1 MKLIIAEK
9 PSVAAAY
16 AAALGAKNK
25 KDGYLEG
32 NGCLVTWCIGH
43 LVSLAEAGAYEE
55 RYKKWNYEDLPILPE
70 VWQHVVSPGKEKQFS
85 IVKSLMERP
94 DVTELVNGC
103 DAGREGE
110 LIFRLV
116 YQQAGCKKPFSR
128 LWLSSM
134 EENAI
139 REGFAHLKPSTEY
152 DALYNAALC
161 RERADWMVGINA
173 SRLFSCLYGQP
184 LAVGRVMTPVLA
196 MTVVREAAIAAF
208 TPEKFYTVDLELT
221 SGCTA
226 SSRRIPEKS
235 VAENLLKAC
244 RKEMV
249 ATIQRITRKEKSENP
264 PPLYDLTTLQR
275 DANRLLGYSA
285 QQTLDYVQ
293 SLYEKK
299 LTTYP
304 RTDSCYITDD
314 DEEMLEELTEAL
326 ERFFDITP
334 EDVDEAVPR
343 TRRTVNREKVT
354 DHHAILPTRSML
366 QADLEALPKGEQNVL
381 KLIIART
388 LMAVSKPFRYLE
400 TLLTTECAGEEF
412 TAKGK
417 EVLEEG
423 WKAVERKVL
432 ADILNRK
439 QELTALPNA
448 AENEC
453 GILNAELKEGQTVGL
468 NGETYSLADARS
480 LEKALAEKEIKL
492 NTNASLIDPIW
503 KERPAIP
510 EAPMFEMPIELSGK
524 STEDKLID
532 INKMLHK
539 AGADCTILS
548 ALDEVAW
555 TFNIRGTDVAY
566 NPVVISYAFVSEKES
581 VLFVNPKKIPAE
593 IAEHLK
599 KEGVTLADYGMLATF
614 LSRLPE
620 RTRVFIDSKRT
631 NVAIYNALPKSSI
644 LIEGT
649 SPANHLKSIKNETE
663 IKGFRNAVLKDG
675 IAMTKFYFWLEKML
689 KAGEKVT
696 ELSAAAKLTALR
708 SEQPQY
714 VMDSFASISSYG
726 PHGAVVHYSPTP
738 ETDTELKT
746 DSLYLLDSGA
756 QYLDGTTD
764 ITRTIAL
771 CDEPSEQMKKDF
783 TRALKG
789 TIGIAKCKFPA
800 GIRGCLIDAFAR
812 KALWD
817 AGINYLHGTCHG
829 IGHCLN
835 VHEGPQS
842 IRMEENPVILEPGM
856 VMSDEPAIYRP
867 GEYGIRTENMILIHE
882 DSETEFGKF
891 LGFET
896 LTLCYIDTKLVIP
909 SMLSVREHAWLNK
922 YHQMVY
928 DLVSPHLTEEEKAW
942 LKEKTAEI

>member
-1 MKLIIAEK
+1 MKTNISERI
-9 PSVAAAY
+9 
-16 AAALGAKNK
+16 AALREAMKQHKIDAYIIPTSDPHMSEYPADCWKYREWISGFTGSAGTVVITADKAGLWT
-25 KDGYLEG
+25 DSRYFLQASTQLEG
-32 NGCLVTWCIGH
+32 TGIELF
-43 LVSLAEAGAYEE
+43 
-55 RYKKWNYEDLPILPE
+55 KMMLPE
-70 VWQHVVSPGKEKQFS
+70 
-85 IVKSLMERP
+85 
-94 DVTELVNGC
+94 
-103 DAGREGE
+103 
-110 LIFRLV
+110 
-116 YQQAGCKKPFSR
+116 
-128 LWLSSM
+128 
-134 EENAI
+134 
-139 REGFAHLKPSTEY
+139 
-152 DALYNAALC
+152 
-161 RERADWMVGINA
+161 
-173 SRLFSCLYGQP
+173 
-184 LAVGRVMTPVLA
+184 TP
-196 MTVVREAAIAAF
+196 T
-208 TPEKFYTVDLELT
+208 
-221 SGCTA
+221 
-226 SSRRIPEKS
+226 IPEFL
-235 VAENLLKAC
+235 V
-244 RKEMV
+244 
-249 ATIQRITRKEKSENP
+249 
-264 PPLYDLTTLQR
+264 
-275 DANRLLGYSA
+275 
-285 QQTLDYVQ
+285 
-293 SLYEKK
+293 
-299 LTTYP
+299 
-304 RTDSCYITDD
+304 
-314 DEEMLEELTEAL
+314 
-326 ERFFDITP
+326 
-334 EDVDEAVPR
+334 
-343 TRRTVNREKVT
+343 
-354 DHHAILPTRSML
+354 H
-366 QADLEALPKGEQNVL
+366 
-381 KLIIART
+381 
-388 LMAVSKPFRYLE
+388 
-400 TLLTTECAGEEF
+400 
-412 TAKGK
+412 
-417 EVLEEG
+417 
-423 WKAVERKVL
+423 
-432 ADILNRK
+432 
-439 QELTALPNA
+439 
-448 AENEC
+448 
-453 GILNAELKEGQTVGL
+453 ELKEGQTVGL
-468 NGETYSLADARS
+468 NGETYSLADART
-480 LEKALAEKEIKL
+480 LEKVLAGKEIKL

-510 EAPMFEMPIELSGK
+510 EAPLFEMPVELSGK
-524 STEDKLID
+524 SVEDKLLD

-566 NPVVISYAFVSEKES
+566 NPVAISYAFVSEKES
-581 VLFVNPKKIPAE
+581 VLFVNPKKLPAE

-620 RTRVFIDSKRT
+620 RTRVFVDSKRT
-631 NVAIYNALPKSSI
+631 NVAIYNALPESCILVEGISS
-644 LIEGT
+644 
-649 SPANHLKSIKNETE
+649 ANHLKSIKNETE

-708 SEQPQY
+708 AEQPQY

-856 VMSDEPAIYRP
+856 VMSDEPALYRP
-867 GEYGIRTENMILIHE
+867 GEYGIRTENMVLIRE

-928 DLVSPHLTEEEKAW
+928 DLISPHLDEEEKAW

>member
-1 MKLIIAEK
+1 MKTNIPERI
-9 PSVAAAY
+9 
-16 AAALGAKNK
+16 AALREAMKQHKIDAYIIPTSDPHMSEYPADCWKYREWISGFTGSAGTVIITADKAGLWT
-25 KDGYLEG
+25 DSRYFLQASTQLEG
-32 NGCLVTWCIGH
+32 TGIELF
-43 LVSLAEAGAYEE
+43 
-55 RYKKWNYEDLPILPE
+55 KMMLPE
-70 VWQHVVSPGKEKQFS
+70 
-85 IVKSLMERP
+85 
-94 DVTELVNGC
+94 
-103 DAGREGE
+103 
-110 LIFRLV
+110 
-116 YQQAGCKKPFSR
+116 
-128 LWLSSM
+128 
-134 EENAI
+134 
-139 REGFAHLKPSTEY
+139 
-152 DALYNAALC
+152 
-161 RERADWMVGINA
+161 
-173 SRLFSCLYGQP
+173 
-184 LAVGRVMTPVLA
+184 TP
-196 MTVVREAAIAAF
+196 T
-208 TPEKFYTVDLELT
+208 
-221 SGCTA
+221 
-226 SSRRIPEKS
+226 IPEF
-235 VAENLLKAC
+235 
-244 RKEMV
+244 
-249 ATIQRITRKEKSENP
+249 
-264 PPLYDLTTLQR
+264 LT
-275 DANRLLGYSA
+275 
-285 QQTLDYVQ
+285 
-293 SLYEKK
+293 
-299 LTTYP
+299 
-304 RTDSCYITDD
+304 
-314 DEEMLEELTEAL
+314 
-326 ERFFDITP
+326 
-334 EDVDEAVPR
+334 
-343 TRRTVNREKVT
+343 
-354 DHHAILPTRSML
+354 H
-366 QADLEALPKGEQNVL
+366 
-381 KLIIART
+381 
-388 LMAVSKPFRYLE
+388 
-400 TLLTTECAGEEF
+400 
-412 TAKGK
+412 
-417 EVLEEG
+417 
-423 WKAVERKVL
+423 
-432 ADILNRK
+432 
-439 QELTALPNA
+439 
-448 AENEC
+448 
-453 GILNAELKEGQTVGL
+453 ELKEGQTVGL

-524 STEDKLID
+524 STEDKLLD

-581 VLFVNPKKIPAE
+581 VLFMNPKKIPAE

-856 VMSDEPAIYRP
+856 VMSDEPAMYRP
-867 GEYGIRTENMILIHE
+867 GEYGIRTENMILIRE

>member
-1 MKLIIAEK
+1 MKTNIPERI
-9 PSVAAAY
+9 
-16 AAALGAKNK
+16 AALREAMKQHKIDAYIIPTSDPHMSEYPADCWKYREWISGFTGSAGTVIITADKAGLWT
-25 KDGYLEG
+25 DSRYFLQASTQLEG
-32 NGCLVTWCIGH
+32 TGIELF
-43 LVSLAEAGAYEE
+43 
-55 RYKKWNYEDLPILPE
+55 KMMLPE
-70 VWQHVVSPGKEKQFS
+70 
-85 IVKSLMERP
+85 
-94 DVTELVNGC
+94 
-103 DAGREGE
+103 
-110 LIFRLV
+110 
-116 YQQAGCKKPFSR
+116 
-128 LWLSSM
+128 
-134 EENAI
+134 
-139 REGFAHLKPSTEY
+139 
-152 DALYNAALC
+152 
-161 RERADWMVGINA
+161 
-173 SRLFSCLYGQP
+173 
-184 LAVGRVMTPVLA
+184 TP
-196 MTVVREAAIAAF
+196 T
-208 TPEKFYTVDLELT
+208 
-221 SGCTA
+221 
-226 SSRRIPEKS
+226 IPEF
-235 VAENLLKAC
+235 
-244 RKEMV
+244 
-249 ATIQRITRKEKSENP
+249 
-264 PPLYDLTTLQR
+264 LT
-275 DANRLLGYSA
+275 
-285 QQTLDYVQ
+285 
-293 SLYEKK
+293 
-299 LTTYP
+299 
-304 RTDSCYITDD
+304 
-314 DEEMLEELTEAL
+314 
-326 ERFFDITP
+326 
-334 EDVDEAVPR
+334 
-343 TRRTVNREKVT
+343 
-354 DHHAILPTRSML
+354 H
-366 QADLEALPKGEQNVL
+366 
-381 KLIIART
+381 
-388 LMAVSKPFRYLE
+388 
-400 TLLTTECAGEEF
+400 
-412 TAKGK
+412 
-417 EVLEEG
+417 
-423 WKAVERKVL
+423 
-432 ADILNRK
+432 
-439 QELTALPNA
+439 
-448 AENEC
+448 
-453 GILNAELKEGQTVGL
+453 ELKEGQTVGL

-524 STEDKLID
+524 STEDKLLD

-644 LIEGT
+644 LIEGI
-649 SPANHLKSIKNETE
+649 SPANHLKSIKNEAE

-675 IAMTKFYFWLEKML
+675 IAMTKFYFWLEKRL

-856 VMSDEPAIYRP
+856 VMSDEPAMYRP
-867 GEYGIRTENMILIHE
+867 GEYGIRTENMILIRE

-928 DLVSPHLTEEEKAW
+928 DLVSPHLNEEEKAW

>member
-1 MKLIIAEK
+1 MSRFDFFIPRTKKEKKFNNFANSNVDIKQNAMKTNIPERI
-9 PSVAAAY
+9 
-16 AAALGAKNK
+16 AALREAMKQHKIDAYIIPTSDPHMSEYPADCWKYREWISGFTGSAGTVIITADKAGLWT
-25 KDGYLEG
+25 DSRYFLQASTQLEG
-32 NGCLVTWCIGH
+32 TGIELF
-43 LVSLAEAGAYEE
+43 
-55 RYKKWNYEDLPILPE
+55 KMMLPE
-70 VWQHVVSPGKEKQFS
+70 
-85 IVKSLMERP
+85 
-94 DVTELVNGC
+94 
-103 DAGREGE
+103 
-110 LIFRLV
+110 
-116 YQQAGCKKPFSR
+116 
-128 LWLSSM
+128 
-134 EENAI
+134 
-139 REGFAHLKPSTEY
+139 
-152 DALYNAALC
+152 
-161 RERADWMVGINA
+161 
-173 SRLFSCLYGQP
+173 
-184 LAVGRVMTPVLA
+184 TP
-196 MTVVREAAIAAF
+196 T
-208 TPEKFYTVDLELT
+208 
-221 SGCTA
+221 
-226 SSRRIPEKS
+226 IPEF
-235 VAENLLKAC
+235 
-244 RKEMV
+244 
-249 ATIQRITRKEKSENP
+249 
-264 PPLYDLTTLQR
+264 LT
-275 DANRLLGYSA
+275 
-285 QQTLDYVQ
+285 
-293 SLYEKK
+293 
-299 LTTYP
+299 
-304 RTDSCYITDD
+304 
-314 DEEMLEELTEAL
+314 
-326 ERFFDITP
+326 
-334 EDVDEAVPR
+334 
-343 TRRTVNREKVT
+343 
-354 DHHAILPTRSML
+354 H
-366 QADLEALPKGEQNVL
+366 
-381 KLIIART
+381 
-388 LMAVSKPFRYLE
+388 
-400 TLLTTECAGEEF
+400 
-412 TAKGK
+412 
-417 EVLEEG
+417 
-423 WKAVERKVL
+423 
-432 ADILNRK
+432 
-439 QELTALPNA
+439 
-448 AENEC
+448 
-453 GILNAELKEGQTVGL
+453 ELKEGQTVGL

>member
-1 MKLIIAEK
+1 MKTNIPERI
-9 PSVAAAY
+9 
-16 AAALGAKNK
+16 AALREAMKQHKLDAYIIPTSDPHMSEYPADCWKYREWISGFTGSAGTVIITADKAGLWT
-25 KDGYLEG
+25 DSRYFLQASTQLEG
-32 NGCLVTWCIGH
+32 TGIELF
-43 LVSLAEAGAYEE
+43 
-55 RYKKWNYEDLPILPE
+55 KMMLPE
-70 VWQHVVSPGKEKQFS
+70 
-85 IVKSLMERP
+85 
-94 DVTELVNGC
+94 
-103 DAGREGE
+103 
-110 LIFRLV
+110 
-116 YQQAGCKKPFSR
+116 
-128 LWLSSM
+128 
-134 EENAI
+134 
-139 REGFAHLKPSTEY
+139 
-152 DALYNAALC
+152 
-161 RERADWMVGINA
+161 
-173 SRLFSCLYGQP
+173 
-184 LAVGRVMTPVLA
+184 TP
-196 MTVVREAAIAAF
+196 T
-208 TPEKFYTVDLELT
+208 
-221 SGCTA
+221 
-226 SSRRIPEKS
+226 IPEF
-235 VAENLLKAC
+235 
-244 RKEMV
+244 
-249 ATIQRITRKEKSENP
+249 
-264 PPLYDLTTLQR
+264 LT
-275 DANRLLGYSA
+275 
-285 QQTLDYVQ
+285 
-293 SLYEKK
+293 
-299 LTTYP
+299 
-304 RTDSCYITDD
+304 
-314 DEEMLEELTEAL
+314 
-326 ERFFDITP
+326 
-334 EDVDEAVPR
+334 
-343 TRRTVNREKVT
+343 
-354 DHHAILPTRSML
+354 H
-366 QADLEALPKGEQNVL
+366 
-381 KLIIART
+381 
-388 LMAVSKPFRYLE
+388 
-400 TLLTTECAGEEF
+400 
-412 TAKGK
+412 
-417 EVLEEG
+417 
-423 WKAVERKVL
+423 
-432 ADILNRK
+432 
-439 QELTALPNA
+439 
-448 AENEC
+448 
-453 GILNAELKEGQTVGL
+453 ELKDGQTVGL

-524 STEDKLID
+524 STEDKLLD

-644 LIEGT
+644 LIEGI
-649 SPANHLKSIKNETE
+649 SPANHLKSIKNEAE

-856 VMSDEPAIYRP
+856 VMSDEPAMYRP
-867 GEYGIRTENMILIHE
+867 GEYGIRTENMILIRE

-928 DLVSPHLTEEEKAW
+928 DLVSPHLNEEEKAW

>member
-1 MKLIIAEK
+1 MKTNIPERI
-9 PSVAAAY
+9 
-16 AAALGAKNK
+16 AALREAMKQHKIDAYIIPTSDPHMSEYPADCWKYREWISGFTGSAGTVIITADKAGLWT
-25 KDGYLEG
+25 DSRYFLQASTQLEG
-32 NGCLVTWCIGH
+32 TGIELF
-43 LVSLAEAGAYEE
+43 
-55 RYKKWNYEDLPILPE
+55 KMMLPE
-70 VWQHVVSPGKEKQFS
+70 
-85 IVKSLMERP
+85 
-94 DVTELVNGC
+94 
-103 DAGREGE
+103 
-110 LIFRLV
+110 
-116 YQQAGCKKPFSR
+116 
-128 LWLSSM
+128 
-134 EENAI
+134 
-139 REGFAHLKPSTEY
+139 
-152 DALYNAALC
+152 
-161 RERADWMVGINA
+161 
-173 SRLFSCLYGQP
+173 
-184 LAVGRVMTPVLA
+184 TP
-196 MTVVREAAIAAF
+196 T
-208 TPEKFYTVDLELT
+208 
-221 SGCTA
+221 
-226 SSRRIPEKS
+226 IPEF
-235 VAENLLKAC
+235 
-244 RKEMV
+244 
-249 ATIQRITRKEKSENP
+249 
-264 PPLYDLTTLQR
+264 LT
-275 DANRLLGYSA
+275 
-285 QQTLDYVQ
+285 
-293 SLYEKK
+293 
-299 LTTYP
+299 
-304 RTDSCYITDD
+304 
-314 DEEMLEELTEAL
+314 
-326 ERFFDITP
+326 
-334 EDVDEAVPR
+334 
-343 TRRTVNREKVT
+343 
-354 DHHAILPTRSML
+354 H
-366 QADLEALPKGEQNVL
+366 
-381 KLIIART
+381 
-388 LMAVSKPFRYLE
+388 
-400 TLLTTECAGEEF
+400 
-412 TAKGK
+412 
-417 EVLEEG
+417 
-423 WKAVERKVL
+423 
-432 ADILNRK
+432 
-439 QELTALPNA
+439 
-448 AENEC
+448 
-453 GILNAELKEGQTVGL
+453 ELKEGQTVGL

-620 RTRVFIDSKRT
+620 QTRVFIDSKRT

-764 ITRTIAL
+764 ITRTITL

-856 VMSDEPAIYRP
+856 VMSDEPAMYRP
-867 GEYGIRTENMILIHE
+867 GEYGIRTENMILIRE

>member
-1 MKLIIAEK
+1 MKTNIPERI
-9 PSVAAAY
+9 
-16 AAALGAKNK
+16 AALREAMKQHKIDAYIIPTSDPHMSEYPADCWKYREWISGFTGSAGTVIITADKAGLWT
-25 KDGYLEG
+25 DSRYFLQASTQLEG
-32 NGCLVTWCIGH
+32 TGIELF
-43 LVSLAEAGAYEE
+43 
-55 RYKKWNYEDLPILPE
+55 KMMLPE
-70 VWQHVVSPGKEKQFS
+70 
-85 IVKSLMERP
+85 
-94 DVTELVNGC
+94 
-103 DAGREGE
+103 
-110 LIFRLV
+110 
-116 YQQAGCKKPFSR
+116 
-128 LWLSSM
+128 
-134 EENAI
+134 
-139 REGFAHLKPSTEY
+139 
-152 DALYNAALC
+152 
-161 RERADWMVGINA
+161 
-173 SRLFSCLYGQP
+173 
-184 LAVGRVMTPVLA
+184 TP
-196 MTVVREAAIAAF
+196 T
-208 TPEKFYTVDLELT
+208 
-221 SGCTA
+221 
-226 SSRRIPEKS
+226 IPEF
-235 VAENLLKAC
+235 
-244 RKEMV
+244 
-249 ATIQRITRKEKSENP
+249 
-264 PPLYDLTTLQR
+264 LT
-275 DANRLLGYSA
+275 
-285 QQTLDYVQ
+285 
-293 SLYEKK
+293 
-299 LTTYP
+299 
-304 RTDSCYITDD
+304 
-314 DEEMLEELTEAL
+314 
-326 ERFFDITP
+326 
-334 EDVDEAVPR
+334 
-343 TRRTVNREKVT
+343 
-354 DHHAILPTRSML
+354 H
-366 QADLEALPKGEQNVL
+366 
-381 KLIIART
+381 
-388 LMAVSKPFRYLE
+388 
-400 TLLTTECAGEEF
+400 
-412 TAKGK
+412 
-417 EVLEEG
+417 
-423 WKAVERKVL
+423 
-432 ADILNRK
+432 
-439 QELTALPNA
+439 
-448 AENEC
+448 
-453 GILNAELKEGQTVGL
+453 ELKEGQTVGL

-510 EAPMFEMPIELSGK
+510 EAPMFEMPVELSGK

-644 LIEGT
+644 LIEEI
-649 SPANHLKSIKNETE
+649 SPANHLKSIKNEAE

-856 VMSDEPAIYRP
+856 VMSDEPAMYRP
-867 GEYGIRTENMILIHE
+867 GEYGIRTENMILIRE

>member
-1 MKLIIAEK
+1 MKTNIPERI
-9 PSVAAAY
+9 
-16 AAALGAKNK
+16 AALREAMKQHKIDAYIIPTSDPHMSEYPADCWKYREWISGFTGSAGTVIITADKAGLWT
-25 KDGYLEG
+25 DSRYFLQASTQLEG
-32 NGCLVTWCIGH
+32 TGIELF
-43 LVSLAEAGAYEE
+43 
-55 RYKKWNYEDLPILPE
+55 KMMLPE
-70 VWQHVVSPGKEKQFS
+70 
-85 IVKSLMERP
+85 
-94 DVTELVNGC
+94 
-103 DAGREGE
+103 
-110 LIFRLV
+110 
-116 YQQAGCKKPFSR
+116 
-128 LWLSSM
+128 
-134 EENAI
+134 
-139 REGFAHLKPSTEY
+139 
-152 DALYNAALC
+152 
-161 RERADWMVGINA
+161 
-173 SRLFSCLYGQP
+173 
-184 LAVGRVMTPVLA
+184 TP
-196 MTVVREAAIAAF
+196 T
-208 TPEKFYTVDLELT
+208 
-221 SGCTA
+221 
-226 SSRRIPEKS
+226 IPEF
-235 VAENLLKAC
+235 
-244 RKEMV
+244 
-249 ATIQRITRKEKSENP
+249 
-264 PPLYDLTTLQR
+264 LT
-275 DANRLLGYSA
+275 
-285 QQTLDYVQ
+285 
-293 SLYEKK
+293 
-299 LTTYP
+299 
-304 RTDSCYITDD
+304 
-314 DEEMLEELTEAL
+314 
-326 ERFFDITP
+326 
-334 EDVDEAVPR
+334 
-343 TRRTVNREKVT
+343 
-354 DHHAILPTRSML
+354 H
-366 QADLEALPKGEQNVL
+366 
-381 KLIIART
+381 
-388 LMAVSKPFRYLE
+388 
-400 TLLTTECAGEEF
+400 
-412 TAKGK
+412 
-417 EVLEEG
+417 
-423 WKAVERKVL
+423 
-432 ADILNRK
+432 
-439 QELTALPNA
+439 
-448 AENEC
+448 
-453 GILNAELKEGQTVGL
+453 ELKEGQTVGL
-468 NGETYSLADARS
+468 NGEIYSLADARS

-510 EAPMFEMPIELSGK
+510 EAPMFEMPVELSGK

-644 LIEGT
+644 LIEGI
-649 SPANHLKSIKNETE
+649 SPANHLKSIKNEAE

-675 IAMTKFYFWLEKML
+675 IAMTKFYFWLEKRL

-856 VMSDEPAIYRP
+856 VMSDEPAMYRP
-867 GEYGIRTENMILIHE
+867 GEYGIRTENMILIRE

-928 DLVSPHLTEEEKAW
+928 DLVSPHLNEEEKAW

>member
-1 MKLIIAEK
+1 MKTNIPERI
-9 PSVAAAY
+9 
-16 AAALGAKNK
+16 AALREAMKQHKIDAYIIPTSDPHMSEYPADCWKYREWISGFTGSAGTVIITADKAGLWT
-25 KDGYLEG
+25 DSRYFLQASTQLEG
-32 NGCLVTWCIGH
+32 TGIELF
-43 LVSLAEAGAYEE
+43 
-55 RYKKWNYEDLPILPE
+55 KMMLPE
-70 VWQHVVSPGKEKQFS
+70 
-85 IVKSLMERP
+85 
-94 DVTELVNGC
+94 
-103 DAGREGE
+103 
-110 LIFRLV
+110 
-116 YQQAGCKKPFSR
+116 
-128 LWLSSM
+128 
-134 EENAI
+134 
-139 REGFAHLKPSTEY
+139 
-152 DALYNAALC
+152 
-161 RERADWMVGINA
+161 
-173 SRLFSCLYGQP
+173 
-184 LAVGRVMTPVLA
+184 TP
-196 MTVVREAAIAAF
+196 T
-208 TPEKFYTVDLELT
+208 
-221 SGCTA
+221 
-226 SSRRIPEKS
+226 IPEF
-235 VAENLLKAC
+235 
-244 RKEMV
+244 
-249 ATIQRITRKEKSENP
+249 
-264 PPLYDLTTLQR
+264 LT
-275 DANRLLGYSA
+275 
-285 QQTLDYVQ
+285 
-293 SLYEKK
+293 
-299 LTTYP
+299 
-304 RTDSCYITDD
+304 
-314 DEEMLEELTEAL
+314 
-326 ERFFDITP
+326 
-334 EDVDEAVPR
+334 
-343 TRRTVNREKVT
+343 
-354 DHHAILPTRSML
+354 H
-366 QADLEALPKGEQNVL
+366 
-381 KLIIART
+381 
-388 LMAVSKPFRYLE
+388 
-400 TLLTTECAGEEF
+400 
-412 TAKGK
+412 
-417 EVLEEG
+417 
-423 WKAVERKVL
+423 
-432 ADILNRK
+432 
-439 QELTALPNA
+439 
-448 AENEC
+448 
-453 GILNAELKEGQTVGL
+453 ELKEGQTVGL

-644 LIEGT
+644 LIEEI
-649 SPANHLKSIKNETE
+649 SPANHLKSIKNEAE

-856 VMSDEPAIYRP
+856 VMSDEPAMYRP
-867 GEYGIRTENMILIHE
+867 GEYGIRTENMILIRE

-928 DLVSPHLTEEEKAW
+928 DLVSPHLNEEEKAW

>member
-1 MKLIIAEK
+1 MKTNIPERI
-9 PSVAAAY
+9 
-16 AAALGAKNK
+16 AALREAMKQHKIDAYIIPTSDPHMSEYPADCWKYREWISGFTGSAGTVIITADKAGLWT
-25 KDGYLEG
+25 DSRYFLQASTQLEG
-32 NGCLVTWCIGH
+32 TGIELF
-43 LVSLAEAGAYEE
+43 
-55 RYKKWNYEDLPILPE
+55 KMMLPE
-70 VWQHVVSPGKEKQFS
+70 
-85 IVKSLMERP
+85 
-94 DVTELVNGC
+94 
-103 DAGREGE
+103 
-110 LIFRLV
+110 
-116 YQQAGCKKPFSR
+116 
-128 LWLSSM
+128 
-134 EENAI
+134 
-139 REGFAHLKPSTEY
+139 
-152 DALYNAALC
+152 
-161 RERADWMVGINA
+161 
-173 SRLFSCLYGQP
+173 
-184 LAVGRVMTPVLA
+184 TP
-196 MTVVREAAIAAF
+196 T
-208 TPEKFYTVDLELT
+208 
-221 SGCTA
+221 
-226 SSRRIPEKS
+226 IPEF
-235 VAENLLKAC
+235 
-244 RKEMV
+244 
-249 ATIQRITRKEKSENP
+249 
-264 PPLYDLTTLQR
+264 LT
-275 DANRLLGYSA
+275 
-285 QQTLDYVQ
+285 
-293 SLYEKK
+293 
-299 LTTYP
+299 
-304 RTDSCYITDD
+304 
-314 DEEMLEELTEAL
+314 
-326 ERFFDITP
+326 
-334 EDVDEAVPR
+334 
-343 TRRTVNREKVT
+343 
-354 DHHAILPTRSML
+354 H
-366 QADLEALPKGEQNVL
+366 
-381 KLIIART
+381 
-388 LMAVSKPFRYLE
+388 
-400 TLLTTECAGEEF
+400 
-412 TAKGK
+412 
-417 EVLEEG
+417 
-423 WKAVERKVL
+423 
-432 ADILNRK
+432 
-439 QELTALPNA
+439 
-448 AENEC
+448 
-453 GILNAELKEGQTVGL
+453 ELKDGQTVGL

-480 LEKALAEKEIKL
+480 QEKALAEKEIKL

-524 STEDKLID
+524 STEDKLLD

-620 RTRVFIDSKRT
+620 QTRVFIDSKRT

-856 VMSDEPAIYRP
+856 VMSDEPAMYRP
-867 GEYGIRTENMILIHE
+867 GEYGIRTENMILIRE

-928 DLVSPHLTEEEKAW
+928 DLVSPHLNEEEKAW

>member
-1 MKLIIAEK
+1 MKTNIPERI
-9 PSVAAAY
+9 
-16 AAALGAKNK
+16 AALREAMKQHKIDAYIIPTSDPHMSEYPADCWKYREWISGFTGSAGTVIITADKAGLWT
-25 KDGYLEG
+25 DSRYFLQASTQLEG
-32 NGCLVTWCIGH
+32 TGIELF
-43 LVSLAEAGAYEE
+43 
-55 RYKKWNYEDLPILPE
+55 KMMLPE
-70 VWQHVVSPGKEKQFS
+70 
-85 IVKSLMERP
+85 
-94 DVTELVNGC
+94 
-103 DAGREGE
+103 
-110 LIFRLV
+110 
-116 YQQAGCKKPFSR
+116 
-128 LWLSSM
+128 
-134 EENAI
+134 
-139 REGFAHLKPSTEY
+139 
-152 DALYNAALC
+152 
-161 RERADWMVGINA
+161 
-173 SRLFSCLYGQP
+173 
-184 LAVGRVMTPVLA
+184 TP
-196 MTVVREAAIAAF
+196 T
-208 TPEKFYTVDLELT
+208 
-221 SGCTA
+221 
-226 SSRRIPEKS
+226 IPEF
-235 VAENLLKAC
+235 
-244 RKEMV
+244 
-249 ATIQRITRKEKSENP
+249 
-264 PPLYDLTTLQR
+264 LT
-275 DANRLLGYSA
+275 
-285 QQTLDYVQ
+285 
-293 SLYEKK
+293 
-299 LTTYP
+299 
-304 RTDSCYITDD
+304 
-314 DEEMLEELTEAL
+314 
-326 ERFFDITP
+326 
-334 EDVDEAVPR
+334 
-343 TRRTVNREKVT
+343 
-354 DHHAILPTRSML
+354 H
-366 QADLEALPKGEQNVL
+366 
-381 KLIIART
+381 
-388 LMAVSKPFRYLE
+388 
-400 TLLTTECAGEEF
+400 
-412 TAKGK
+412 
-417 EVLEEG
+417 
-423 WKAVERKVL
+423 
-432 ADILNRK
+432 
-439 QELTALPNA
+439 
-448 AENEC
+448 
-453 GILNAELKEGQTVGL
+453 ELKEGQTVGL

-510 EAPMFEMPIELSGK
+510 EAPMFEMPVELSGK

-644 LIEGT
+644 LIEGI
-649 SPANHLKSIKNETE
+649 SPANHLKSIKNEAE

-714 VMDSFASISSYG
+714 VMNSFACISSYG

-856 VMSDEPAIYRP
+856 VMSDEPAMYRP
-867 GEYGIRTENMILIHE
+867 GEYGIRTENMILIRE

-928 DLVSPHLTEEEKAW
+928 DLVSPHLNEEEKAW

>member
-1 MKLIIAEK
+1 MKTNIPERI
-9 PSVAAAY
+9 
-16 AAALGAKNK
+16 AALREAMKQHKIDAYIIPTSDPHMSEYPADCWKYREWISGFTGSAGTVIITADKAGLWT
-25 KDGYLEG
+25 DSRYFLQASTQLEG
-32 NGCLVTWCIGH
+32 TGIELF
-43 LVSLAEAGAYEE
+43 
-55 RYKKWNYEDLPILPE
+55 KMMLPE
-70 VWQHVVSPGKEKQFS
+70 
-85 IVKSLMERP
+85 
-94 DVTELVNGC
+94 
-103 DAGREGE
+103 
-110 LIFRLV
+110 
-116 YQQAGCKKPFSR
+116 
-128 LWLSSM
+128 
-134 EENAI
+134 
-139 REGFAHLKPSTEY
+139 
-152 DALYNAALC
+152 
-161 RERADWMVGINA
+161 
-173 SRLFSCLYGQP
+173 
-184 LAVGRVMTPVLA
+184 TP
-196 MTVVREAAIAAF
+196 T
-208 TPEKFYTVDLELT
+208 
-221 SGCTA
+221 
-226 SSRRIPEKS
+226 IPEF
-235 VAENLLKAC
+235 
-244 RKEMV
+244 
-249 ATIQRITRKEKSENP
+249 
-264 PPLYDLTTLQR
+264 LT
-275 DANRLLGYSA
+275 
-285 QQTLDYVQ
+285 
-293 SLYEKK
+293 
-299 LTTYP
+299 
-304 RTDSCYITDD
+304 
-314 DEEMLEELTEAL
+314 
-326 ERFFDITP
+326 
-334 EDVDEAVPR
+334 
-343 TRRTVNREKVT
+343 
-354 DHHAILPTRSML
+354 H
-366 QADLEALPKGEQNVL
+366 
-381 KLIIART
+381 
-388 LMAVSKPFRYLE
+388 
-400 TLLTTECAGEEF
+400 
-412 TAKGK
+412 
-417 EVLEEG
+417 
-423 WKAVERKVL
+423 
-432 ADILNRK
+432 
-439 QELTALPNA
+439 
-448 AENEC
+448 
-453 GILNAELKEGQTVGL
+453 ELKEGQTVGL

-524 STEDKLID
+524 STEDKLLD

-599 KEGVTLADYGMLATF
+599 KEGMTLADYGMLATF

-856 VMSDEPAIYRP
+856 VMSDEPAMYRP
-867 GEYGIRTENMILIHE
+867 GEYGIRTENMILIRK

-928 DLVSPHLTEEEKAW
+928 DLVSPHLNEEEKAW

>member
-1 MKLIIAEK
+1 MKTNIPERI
-9 PSVAAAY
+9 
-16 AAALGAKNK
+16 AALREAMKQHKIDAYIIPTSDPHMSEYPADCWKYREWISGFTGSAGTVIITADKAGLWT
-25 KDGYLEG
+25 DSRYFLQASTQLEG
-32 NGCLVTWCIGH
+32 TGIELF
-43 LVSLAEAGAYEE
+43 
-55 RYKKWNYEDLPILPE
+55 KMMLPE
-70 VWQHVVSPGKEKQFS
+70 
-85 IVKSLMERP
+85 
-94 DVTELVNGC
+94 
-103 DAGREGE
+103 
-110 LIFRLV
+110 
-116 YQQAGCKKPFSR
+116 
-128 LWLSSM
+128 
-134 EENAI
+134 
-139 REGFAHLKPSTEY
+139 
-152 DALYNAALC
+152 
-161 RERADWMVGINA
+161 
-173 SRLFSCLYGQP
+173 
-184 LAVGRVMTPVLA
+184 TP
-196 MTVVREAAIAAF
+196 TIPAF
-208 TPEKFYTVDLELT
+208 LT
-221 SGCTA
+221 
-226 SSRRIPEKS
+226 
-235 VAENLLKAC
+235 
-244 RKEMV
+244 
-249 ATIQRITRKEKSENP
+249 
-264 PPLYDLTTLQR
+264 
-275 DANRLLGYSA
+275 
-285 QQTLDYVQ
+285 
-293 SLYEKK
+293 
-299 LTTYP
+299 
-304 RTDSCYITDD
+304 
-314 DEEMLEELTEAL
+314 
-326 ERFFDITP
+326 
-334 EDVDEAVPR
+334 
-343 TRRTVNREKVT
+343 
-354 DHHAILPTRSML
+354 H
-366 QADLEALPKGEQNVL
+366 
-381 KLIIART
+381 
-388 LMAVSKPFRYLE
+388 
-400 TLLTTECAGEEF
+400 
-412 TAKGK
+412 
-417 EVLEEG
+417 
-423 WKAVERKVL
+423 
-432 ADILNRK
+432 
-439 QELTALPNA
+439 
-448 AENEC
+448 
-453 GILNAELKEGQTVGL
+453 ELKEGQTVGL

-856 VMSDEPAIYRP
+856 VMSDEPAMYRP
-867 GEYGIRTENMILIHE
+867 GEYGIRTENMILIRE

>member
-1 MKLIIAEK
+1 MKTNIPERI
-9 PSVAAAY
+9 
-16 AAALGAKNK
+16 AALREAMKQHKIDAYIIPTSDPHMSEYPADCWKYREWISGFTGSAGTVIITADKAGLWT
-25 KDGYLEG
+25 DSRYFLQASTQLEG
-32 NGCLVTWCIGH
+32 TGIELF
-43 LVSLAEAGAYEE
+43 
-55 RYKKWNYEDLPILPE
+55 KMMLPE
-70 VWQHVVSPGKEKQFS
+70 
-85 IVKSLMERP
+85 
-94 DVTELVNGC
+94 
-103 DAGREGE
+103 
-110 LIFRLV
+110 
-116 YQQAGCKKPFSR
+116 
-128 LWLSSM
+128 
-134 EENAI
+134 
-139 REGFAHLKPSTEY
+139 
-152 DALYNAALC
+152 
-161 RERADWMVGINA
+161 
-173 SRLFSCLYGQP
+173 
-184 LAVGRVMTPVLA
+184 TP
-196 MTVVREAAIAAF
+196 T
-208 TPEKFYTVDLELT
+208 
-221 SGCTA
+221 
-226 SSRRIPEKS
+226 IPEF
-235 VAENLLKAC
+235 
-244 RKEMV
+244 
-249 ATIQRITRKEKSENP
+249 
-264 PPLYDLTTLQR
+264 LT
-275 DANRLLGYSA
+275 
-285 QQTLDYVQ
+285 
-293 SLYEKK
+293 
-299 LTTYP
+299 
-304 RTDSCYITDD
+304 
-314 DEEMLEELTEAL
+314 
-326 ERFFDITP
+326 
-334 EDVDEAVPR
+334 
-343 TRRTVNREKVT
+343 
-354 DHHAILPTRSML
+354 H
-366 QADLEALPKGEQNVL
+366 
-381 KLIIART
+381 
-388 LMAVSKPFRYLE
+388 
-400 TLLTTECAGEEF
+400 
-412 TAKGK
+412 
-417 EVLEEG
+417 
-423 WKAVERKVL
+423 
-432 ADILNRK
+432 
-439 QELTALPNA
+439 
-448 AENEC
+448 
-453 GILNAELKEGQTVGL
+453 ELKEGQTVGL
-468 NGETYSLADARS
+468 NGEIYSLADARS

-524 STEDKLID
+524 STEDKLLD

-856 VMSDEPAIYRP
+856 VMSDEPAMYRP
-867 GEYGIRTENMILIHE
+867 GEYGIRTENMILIRE

>member
-1 MKLIIAEK
+1 MKTNIPERI
-9 PSVAAAY
+9 
-16 AAALGAKNK
+16 AALREAMKQHKIDAYIIPTSDPHMSEYPADCWKYREWISGFTGSAGTVIITADKAGLWT
-25 KDGYLEG
+25 DSRYFLQASTQLEG
-32 NGCLVTWCIGH
+32 TGIELF
-43 LVSLAEAGAYEE
+43 
-55 RYKKWNYEDLPILPE
+55 KMMLPE
-70 VWQHVVSPGKEKQFS
+70 
-85 IVKSLMERP
+85 
-94 DVTELVNGC
+94 
-103 DAGREGE
+103 
-110 LIFRLV
+110 
-116 YQQAGCKKPFSR
+116 
-128 LWLSSM
+128 
-134 EENAI
+134 
-139 REGFAHLKPSTEY
+139 
-152 DALYNAALC
+152 
-161 RERADWMVGINA
+161 
-173 SRLFSCLYGQP
+173 
-184 LAVGRVMTPVLA
+184 TP
-196 MTVVREAAIAAF
+196 T
-208 TPEKFYTVDLELT
+208 
-221 SGCTA
+221 
-226 SSRRIPEKS
+226 IPEF
-235 VAENLLKAC
+235 
-244 RKEMV
+244 
-249 ATIQRITRKEKSENP
+249 
-264 PPLYDLTTLQR
+264 LT
-275 DANRLLGYSA
+275 
-285 QQTLDYVQ
+285 
-293 SLYEKK
+293 
-299 LTTYP
+299 
-304 RTDSCYITDD
+304 
-314 DEEMLEELTEAL
+314 
-326 ERFFDITP
+326 
-334 EDVDEAVPR
+334 
-343 TRRTVNREKVT
+343 
-354 DHHAILPTRSML
+354 H
-366 QADLEALPKGEQNVL
+366 
-381 KLIIART
+381 
-388 LMAVSKPFRYLE
+388 
-400 TLLTTECAGEEF
+400 
-412 TAKGK
+412 
-417 EVLEEG
+417 
-423 WKAVERKVL
+423 
-432 ADILNRK
+432 
-439 QELTALPNA
+439 
-448 AENEC
+448 
-453 GILNAELKEGQTVGL
+453 ELKEGQTVGL

-620 RTRVFIDSKRT
+620 QTRVFIDSKRT

-771 CDEPSEQMKKDF
+771 CDEPSDQMKKDF

-856 VMSDEPAIYRP
+856 VMSDEPAMYRP
-867 GEYGIRTENMILIHE
+867 GEYGIRTENMILIRE

>member
-1 MKLIIAEK
+1 MKTNIPERI
-9 PSVAAAY
+9 
-16 AAALGAKNK
+16 AALREAMKQHKIDAYIIPTSDPHMSEYPADCWKYREWISGFTGSAGTVIITADKAGLWT
-25 KDGYLEG
+25 DSRYFLQASTQLEG
-32 NGCLVTWCIGH
+32 TGIELF
-43 LVSLAEAGAYEE
+43 
-55 RYKKWNYEDLPILPE
+55 KMMLPE
-70 VWQHVVSPGKEKQFS
+70 
-85 IVKSLMERP
+85 
-94 DVTELVNGC
+94 
-103 DAGREGE
+103 
-110 LIFRLV
+110 
-116 YQQAGCKKPFSR
+116 
-128 LWLSSM
+128 
-134 EENAI
+134 
-139 REGFAHLKPSTEY
+139 
-152 DALYNAALC
+152 
-161 RERADWMVGINA
+161 
-173 SRLFSCLYGQP
+173 
-184 LAVGRVMTPVLA
+184 TP
-196 MTVVREAAIAAF
+196 T
-208 TPEKFYTVDLELT
+208 
-221 SGCTA
+221 
-226 SSRRIPEKS
+226 IPEF
-235 VAENLLKAC
+235 
-244 RKEMV
+244 
-249 ATIQRITRKEKSENP
+249 
-264 PPLYDLTTLQR
+264 LT
-275 DANRLLGYSA
+275 
-285 QQTLDYVQ
+285 
-293 SLYEKK
+293 
-299 LTTYP
+299 
-304 RTDSCYITDD
+304 
-314 DEEMLEELTEAL
+314 
-326 ERFFDITP
+326 
-334 EDVDEAVPR
+334 
-343 TRRTVNREKVT
+343 
-354 DHHAILPTRSML
+354 H
-366 QADLEALPKGEQNVL
+366 
-381 KLIIART
+381 
-388 LMAVSKPFRYLE
+388 
-400 TLLTTECAGEEF
+400 
-412 TAKGK
+412 
-417 EVLEEG
+417 
-423 WKAVERKVL
+423 
-432 ADILNRK
+432 
-439 QELTALPNA
+439 
-448 AENEC
+448 
-453 GILNAELKEGQTVGL
+453 ELKEGQTVGL

-524 STEDKLID
+524 STEDKLLD

-539 AGADCTILS
+539 VGADCTILS

-856 VMSDEPAIYRP
+856 VMSDEPAMYRP
-867 GEYGIRTENMILIHE
+867 GEYGIRTENMILIRE

-928 DLVSPHLTEEEKAW
+928 DLVSPHLNEEEKAW

>member
-1 MKLIIAEK
+1 MKTNIPERI
-9 PSVAAAY
+9 
-16 AAALGAKNK
+16 AALREAMKQHKIDAYIIPTSDPHMSEYPADCWKYREWISGFTGSAGTVIITADKAGLWT
-25 KDGYLEG
+25 DSRYFLQASTQLEG
-32 NGCLVTWCIGH
+32 TGIELF
-43 LVSLAEAGAYEE
+43 
-55 RYKKWNYEDLPILPE
+55 KMMLPE
-70 VWQHVVSPGKEKQFS
+70 
-85 IVKSLMERP
+85 
-94 DVTELVNGC
+94 
-103 DAGREGE
+103 
-110 LIFRLV
+110 
-116 YQQAGCKKPFSR
+116 
-128 LWLSSM
+128 
-134 EENAI
+134 
-139 REGFAHLKPSTEY
+139 
-152 DALYNAALC
+152 
-161 RERADWMVGINA
+161 
-173 SRLFSCLYGQP
+173 
-184 LAVGRVMTPVLA
+184 TP
-196 MTVVREAAIAAF
+196 T
-208 TPEKFYTVDLELT
+208 
-221 SGCTA
+221 
-226 SSRRIPEKS
+226 IPEF
-235 VAENLLKAC
+235 
-244 RKEMV
+244 
-249 ATIQRITRKEKSENP
+249 
-264 PPLYDLTTLQR
+264 LT
-275 DANRLLGYSA
+275 
-285 QQTLDYVQ
+285 
-293 SLYEKK
+293 
-299 LTTYP
+299 
-304 RTDSCYITDD
+304 
-314 DEEMLEELTEAL
+314 
-326 ERFFDITP
+326 
-334 EDVDEAVPR
+334 
-343 TRRTVNREKVT
+343 
-354 DHHAILPTRSML
+354 H
-366 QADLEALPKGEQNVL
+366 
-381 KLIIART
+381 
-388 LMAVSKPFRYLE
+388 
-400 TLLTTECAGEEF
+400 
-412 TAKGK
+412 
-417 EVLEEG
+417 
-423 WKAVERKVL
+423 
-432 ADILNRK
+432 
-439 QELTALPNA
+439 
-448 AENEC
+448 
-453 GILNAELKEGQTVGL
+453 ELKDGQTVGL

-510 EAPMFEMPIELSGK
+510 EAPMFEMPVELSGK

-644 LIEGT
+644 LIEGI
-649 SPANHLKSIKNETE
+649 SPANHLKSIKNEAE

-856 VMSDEPAIYRP
+856 VMSDEPAMYRP
-867 GEYGIRTENMILIHE
+867 GEYGIRTENMILIRE